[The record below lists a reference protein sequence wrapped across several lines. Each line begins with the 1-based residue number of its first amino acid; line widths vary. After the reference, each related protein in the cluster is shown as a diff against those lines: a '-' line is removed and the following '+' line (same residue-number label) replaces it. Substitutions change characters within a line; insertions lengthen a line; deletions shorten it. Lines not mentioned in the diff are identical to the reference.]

1 MPSAGRSTCA
11 GSIGFLLAVI
21 VFGASL
27 AMEIVTEAV
36 VGDDRFYQAH
46 AWPLALALALFGVVI
61 WTVGKYLHARGA
73 RVVIDRVTGQEL
85 TIGGQHR
92 FFFIPMHYWGPV
104 LIALAVL
111 PFIVR

>member
-1 MPSAGRSTCA
+1 MIIWSGW
-11 GSIGFLLAVI
+11 GFLVAVI

-27 AMEIVTEAV
+27 TMEIVTEAV
-36 VGDDRFYQAH
+36 AGDDRLYQTQ
-46 AWPLALALALFGVVI
+46 AWPLALALALSGVII
-61 WTVGKYLHARGA
+61 WIVGKYLHARGA
-73 RVVIDRVTGQEL
+73 RVVIDKVTGREL